1 MQRKG
6 TALVLAGGGGKGAY
20 HMGVWKALREY
31 GVDRNITSISGTSVG
46 ALNMVLF
53 AQGDYTLAE
62 KLWRNI
68 TSEDILTVDI
78 KKIMLNLISSGVIKS
93 GPYLAM
99 MMRSLYGSGVFS
111 REGLLKIIDENI
123 DLSIIGNSEYEL
135 FAAAYNMDKFDVDY
149 LSLNGRNE
157 KDIKNI
163 LLATSAL
170 PIIFNSEEV
179 DGNRYMDGGIKDNVP
194 IKPLYD
200 RGYRTFI
207 VVHLSRDSMIDKEK
221 FEDANIIEIVPS
233 KNQGNLIK
241 GTLDFS
247 KDGADRRIIQ
257 GYNDAVKI
265 LKPLYEMGMVQ
276 AKIGCALKNM
286 KNDEINFRKEKAKIR
301 EERDSLK
308 SELEDLLNNY

>member
-1 MQRKG
+1 
-6 TALVLAGGGGKGAY
+6 
-20 HMGVWKALREY
+20 
-31 GVDRNITSISGTSVG
+31 
-46 ALNMVLF
+46 
-53 AQGDYTLAE
+53 
-62 KLWRNI
+62 
-68 TSEDILTVDI
+68 
-78 KKIMLNLISSGVIKS
+78 
-93 GPYLAM
+93 M

-123 DLSIIGNSEYEL
+123 DLRIIGNSEYEL
-135 FAAAYNMDKFDVDY
+135 FAAAYNMNKFDVDY

-207 VVHLSRDSMIDKEK
+207 VVHLSRDSMIYKEK

-233 KNQGNLIK
+233 ENQGNLIK

-276 AKIGCALKNM
+276 AKIGCVLNNM
-286 KNDEINFRKEKAKIR
+286 KNDEINFRKEKTKIR

>member
-93 GPYLAM
+93 SPYLAM

-123 DLSIIGNSEYEL
+123 DLRIIGNSEYEL
-135 FAAAYNMDKFDVDY
+135 FAAAYNMNKFDVDY

-207 VVHLSRDSMIDKEK
+207 VVHLSRDSMIYKEK

-233 KNQGNLIK
+233 ENQGNLIK

-276 AKIGCALKNM
+276 AKIGCVLNNM
-286 KNDEINFRKEKAKIR
+286 KNDEINFRKEKTKIR